1 MKKLLLF
8 FMSFFTFFAFG
19 QLSEGFEGA
28 TFPPTG
34 WVVTDNGVGT
44 VQSWSRNTLLPNV
57 WTFGTASAMSTREG
71 SVPGLAQDWL
81 ITPQVNVPLNGQ
93 VRFFARSVT
102 NGEQGSVYKVMLSTT
117 TQNITDFTVT
127 LGTYTELEIIND
139 LMQQKF
145 INLDAYANQNVYI
158 AFVHEVTN
166 GLGDR
171 WILDKVNVDRQCL
184 QPDNLTVS
192 AIGDTSVNLSWSN
205 PTGASLWEVE
215 YGPTGFAQGTGTLVT
230 GITSNNPY
238 TLNGLTAATTYDFY
252 VRAICGED
260 NPSPWSDSETFT
272 TALCAASQQCD
283 FVFRMTDSW
292 GDGWNGNTMT
302 VRQFGQTVAVIGS
315 TFTAGAGPVNVTVA
329 LCSGQPFELFWN
341 TGGGFANEVGVSIID
356 PLGVQIYNKPFNT
369 GTQGTVLYSGPA
381 LCTPPTCPA
390 PSNIVVSA
398 LTTSSG
404 TVTWTDNAGATEWQI
419 IIQPIGTG
427 YPPNGAAVTATVY
440 GVPTYDFSGFP
451 SATQYE
457 VYVRAICDPTD
468 SSIWAGPRNFAT
480 LISNDECSTAI
491 PVPVNTGTACINS
504 VDGTVL
510 GATASPNPNSCGG
523 TDDDDVWF
531 QFIATET
538 THTISLVNVT
548 GSTTDLYHVVYTG
561 SCGSLTQL
569 YCSDPES
576 SVASNLIPGQ
586 TYYIRVYSFTG
597 TAGQNTSFTLCV
609 GTPVDCSDA
618 SAFCGE
624 TGLVYTN
631 SVGVPSYGSIGCLS
645 TSPNPSWYF
654 MQVSQSGNLNFQ
666 ISQTNSAT
674 GAGIDVDYII
684 WGPFTPA
691 QFATSCNSIYDFP
704 DGNTTIPNNIA
715 SCSYSAAAIENF
727 TIANAVVNNIYIVLI
742 TNFSNQPGTVTFT
755 QTNLNGTGAGATN
768 CAIVCSNNLGADQTL
783 CADSYQIVSSNTTAD
798 QYQWFFNNTLIPG
811 ETAST
816 LTVYQS
822 GTYKC
827 IVTCGIN
834 NVEDEIVV
842 TLNPTIVP
850 TFSTPG
856 AICSGAA
863 NVPLSNTSIN
873 GVTGQWTLA
882 GNPVTEISTATA
894 GMFTYIFTPNAAT
907 FPCSPNFQMDVEI
920 LGTCTFNSFAT
931 AVWVENCTNTATD
944 GEFYNVTGV
953 GADLIGPSA
962 NVFPGSDLGVYV
974 QNSGSLIFRGA
985 ELKSFK
991 TATSNVCSARL
1002 NYRIYQA
1009 STAPGAF
1016 TVLNLPLFDDCSGG
1030 TFPTGGGTCN
1040 TGDQKWQEVLNDAE
1054 SPLDLTNY
1062 PPGDYVIEVFF
1073 DLTGDNDSTVD
1084 CDDTILVNNGGS
1096 NYIANFT
1103 IQAVPT
1109 FASTNEACG
1118 SSNATITVSGFVPG
1132 ETYSVTYTDDTVLVG
1147 PTNYIANS
1155 SGQIILAGLNAGTYA
1170 DFNFQ
1175 VNGCAILA
1183 PAPIVITNFSPSIT
1197 QVTSNTEICVGDNA
1211 VFTIE
1216 GSPNFTVSYTI
1227 NGGSAQT
1234 TTLNASGLATIT
1246 VTNPTAG
1253 NVVLQLINIFNTSC
1267 SIPVTNSSS
1276 VLVNAL
1282 PTATLNVVDS
1292 NICLGVGNAEF
1303 VITGTPNATVSY
1315 TVNGGTTQTINID
1328 ATGSVT
1334 LTMNLPTADITVELT
1349 GVSLGICSNST
1360 AGQTGTVVV
1369 TSIPVPVINITQTP
1383 VCADPTA
1390 SFTVTS
1396 PVNTQLNTPTD
1407 LFISEITDHTSGALT
1422 YVEIYNGT
1430 GNAVDLANYKLKV
1443 YTAAVGPA
1451 TCDLALS
1458 GILANDDVVV
1468 VKLSSAANQGG
1479 VVPDLSFTT
1488 CNGVN
1493 NNDNIVLTTSADV
1506 ALDNWGVNQVVFT
1519 PGGGVGYNYRR
1530 LTSAVLPTMTWN
1542 PADWNVIDWTNT
1554 APNLPDYSDVG
1565 FYSLYVTNYQYTLS
1579 DGTTTTTQTGVN
1591 FTGVAPGTYTLVATD
1606 LITGCSSN
1614 PLTFTINPVVYTN
1627 PVTTISYTTP
1637 VCISDATNPSPNTSA
1652 AGFATGGT
1660 YSSTPGLSI
1669 DPSTGVIDL
1678 ALSTPGTY
1686 VVTYAVTVNATNCT
1700 NAGSSTATIVITP
1713 NNPSTFTNITD
1724 VCEGTSAALPTTS
1737 IEGYTGTWSPATIDT
1752 SIIGTSTYTFTP
1764 NAGQCAAVGTIL
1776 VTIDDRS
1783 TPTFTQIDDL
1793 CLGAI
1798 VPLPTA
1804 SNEGVTGTWSPAV
1817 IATNAIGV
1825 FTYTFTPD
1833 VTFCA
1838 DVVTMDIAVIGC
1850 EIPKGISPNGDGEN
1864 DSWDLSGYDIKKV
1877 EIFNRYGTKVYS
1889 KSNYSNEWFGQ
1900 SDSGNELPDATYYY
1914 VIEFNDLPAKTGW
1927 VYINRQ
1933 Q

>member
-8 FMSFFTFFAFG
+8 FMSFFAYLGYG
-19 QLSEGFEGA
+19 QISEGFEGA
-28 TFPPTG
+28 TFPPSGWHVGDNGIGLTRSWTTTTATGLG
-34 WVVTDNGVGT
+34 WVHAGAKSAIINKENVTGI
-44 VQSWSRNTLLPNV
+44 
-57 WTFGTASAMSTREG
+57 AE
-71 SVPGLAQDWL
+71 DWL
-81 ITPQVNVPLNGQ
+81 VTPLVNVPVNGQ
-93 VRFFARSVT
+93 LSFFARSIAD
-102 NGEQGSVYKVMLSTT
+102 GEQGSVYKVKISTT
-117 TQNITDFTVT
+117 SQTDQTSFVDIVT
-127 LGTYTELEIIND
+127 PPYTELDIINAPFE
-139 LMQQKF
+139 QK
-145 INLDAYANQNVYI
+145 IIPLTAYAGTSVYI
-158 AFVHEVTN
+158 AFVMENDN
-166 GLGDR
+166 GDA
-171 WILDKVNVDRQCL
+171 WIIDNVNVDRQCL
-184 QPDNLTVS
+184 QPTNLVVS
-192 AIGDTSVNLSWSN
+192 GIGDTSVNLSWSN
-205 PTGASLWEVE
+205 LSGATQWEIE
-215 YGPTGFAQGTGTLVT
+215 YGPVGFTQGTGTLVT
-230 GITSNNPY
+230 GVNTNNAY
-238 TLNGLTAATTYDFY
+238 TLTGLTAATNYDFY
-252 VRAICGED
+252 VRPICGLY
-260 NPSPWSDSETFT
+260 NVGPWSDSETFT
-272 TALCAASQQCD
+272 TALCPASQQCD
-283 FVFRMTDSW
+283 FVFRMTDDY
-292 GDGWNGNTMT
+292 GDGWNGNTMV
-302 VRQFGQTVAVIGS
+302 VRQFGVVVVTLSLA
-315 TFTAGAGPVNVTVA
+315 ANGPTNGDGPEDIVVP

-341 TGGGFANEVGVSIID
+341 TGGSYSYEVGVAIID

-369 GTQGTVLYSGPA
+369 GTPGTVLYSGPA
-381 LCTPPTCPA
+381 SCTPPTCPA

-404 TVTWTDNAGATEWQI
+404 TVTWTDNAGATQWEI

-427 YPPNGAAVTATVY
+427 YPPNGATITDTVI
-440 GVPTYDFSGFP
+440 GIPTYDFSGFP

-468 SSIWAGPRNFAT
+468 SSIWGGPRNFAT
-480 LISNDECSTAI
+480 LISNDECATAI
-491 PVPVNTGTACINS
+491 VAPVNTGTACINS
-504 VDGTVL
+504 VNGTVL

-523 TDDDDVWF
+523 NDDDDVWF
-531 QFIATET
+531 QFTATEE

-548 GSTTDLYHVVYTG
+548 GSTTDLYHVVYSG
-561 SCGSLTQL
+561 SCGSLTQI
-569 YCSDPES
+569 YCSDPENS
-576 SVASNLIPGQ
+576 LATNLTPGQ
-586 TYYIRVYSFTG
+586 TYYIRVYTFTA

-631 SVGVPSYGSIGCLS
+631 SVGVPSYGDIGCLS
-645 TSPNPSWYF
+645 RTPNPSWYF
-654 MQVSQSGNLNFQ
+654 MQVSQSGNLSFQ
-666 ISQTNSAT
+666 ISQVDTN
-674 GAGIDVDYII
+674 GDGIDVDYIV

-691 QFATSCNSIYDFP
+691 QFATSCNNLYDFP
-704 DGNTTIPNNIA
+704 QGNTGFPNNIA
-715 SCSYSAAAIENF
+715 SCSYSFVSIENF
-727 TIANAVVNNIYIVLI
+727 TIPNAVIGNIYVVLI
-742 TNFSNQPGTVTFT
+742 TNFSGDPGTVTFT
-755 QTNLNGTGAGATN
+755 QTNLNGSGAGATN
-768 CAIVCSNNLGADQTL
+768 CAIVCSNNLGADQVL

-798 QYQWFFNNTLIPG
+798 QYQWFYNNTLIPG

-834 NVEDEIVV
+834 TVEDEIVV

-873 GVTGQWTLA
+873 GVTGQWTLVGA
-882 GNPVTEISTATA
+882 PVTEISTATA
-894 GMFTYIFTPNAAT
+894 GTFTYIFTPDAVA
-907 FPCSPNFQMDVEI
+907 FPCSPNFTMNVEI

-931 AVWVENCTNTATD
+931 AVWIENCTNTATD
-944 GEFYNVTGV
+944 GEFYNVTGI
-953 GADLIGPSA
+953 GTDLIAPST
-962 NVFPGSDLGVYV
+962 NVFPGTDLGVYV

-1016 TVLNLPLFDDCSGG
+1016 TVLNLPFFDDCTAGS
-1030 TFPTGGGTCN
+1030 FPTGGTCN
-1040 TGDQKWQEVLNDAE
+1040 TGDQKWQEVLNDTE

-1062 PPGDYVIEVFF
+1062 PPGDYIIEVFF
-1073 DLTGDNDSTVD
+1073 DLTGDNNSTTD

-1096 NYIANFT
+1096 NYVASFT

-1109 FASTNEACG
+1109 FTSTNEACG

-1132 ETYSVTYTDDTVLVG
+1132 ETYSVTYTDNTVLVG

-1175 VNGCAILA
+1175 VNGCDILA

-1216 GSPNFTVSYTI
+1216 GSPNFNVSYTI
-1227 NGGSAQT
+1227 NGGAAQT
-1234 TTLNASGLATIT
+1234 TTLDASGLATIT
-1246 VTNPTAG
+1246 VTAPPAG
-1253 NVVLQLINIFNTSC
+1253 NVVLQLLYIFNTSC
-1267 SIPVTNSSS
+1267 SIPVANSAS
-1276 VLVNAL
+1276 VIVNAL
-1282 PTATLNVVDS
+1282 PTAALSVVDS

-1488 CNGVN
+1488 CTGVN
-1493 NNDNIVLTTSADV
+1493 NNDNIILTTSADV

-1565 FYSLYVTNYQYTLS
+1565 FYSLYVTNYEYTLS
-1579 DGTTTTTQTGVN
+1579 NGVTTTTQSGVN

-1606 LITGCSSN
+1606 LITGCTSN
-1614 PLTFTINPVVYTN
+1614 PLTFTIDPVVFAN
-1627 PVTTISYTTP
+1627 PVTTFTQ
-1637 VCISDATNPSPNTSA
+1637 VD
-1652 AGFATGGT
+1652 
-1660 YSSTPGLSI
+1660 
-1669 DPSTGVIDL
+1669 DL
-1678 ALSTPGTY
+1678 CLGA
-1686 VVTYAVTVNATNCT
+1686 
-1700 NAGSSTATIVITP
+1700 VIT
-1713 NNPSTFTNITD
+1713 
-1724 VCEGTSAALPTTS
+1724 LPTTS
-1737 IEGYTGTWSPATIDT
+1737 DNGITGTWSPAIVDT
-1752 SIIGTSTYTFTP
+1752 
-1764 NAGQCAAVGTIL
+1764 
-1776 VTIDDRS
+1776 
-1783 TPTFTQIDDL
+1783 TQ
-1793 CLGAI
+1793 
-1798 VPLPTA
+1798 
-1804 SNEGVTGTWSPAV
+1804 TG
-1817 IATNAIGV
+1817 I

-1833 VTFCA
+1833 ASFCSGPT
-1838 DVVTMDIAVIGC
+1838 TMDINVIGC
-1850 EIPKGISPNGDGEN
+1850 EIPKGISPNNDGDN
-1864 DSWDLSGYDIKKV
+1864 DNWDLSGYDIRKV

-1889 KSNYSNEWFGQ
+1889 KANYSDEWFGQ
-1900 SDSGNELPDATYYY
+1900 SDNGNELPDGTYYY